1 MEFSCKELLDSI
13 PVEQHKTLKF
23 GGIPMACVG
32 LLGRANTKSFE
43 KLLQTYCIPQGEL
56 IVAHLTKKTLF
67 VIDGVLITYN
77 ALYINPNNCPENV
90 SNRIPWSEIH
100 KYFVA
105 HTNDTAK
112 TVLYQPGNR
121 WYVLLRPTL
130 LDTASGNELTEFMLE
145 MQAEILKNH
154 PELKADR
161 KKQFQILKSECKSVM
176 LTAALSEET
185 ESILINLFHEAEF
198 TEEAALLFAENYARL
213 HPQSQYRQWVQSL
226 PENISQ
232 ELREKLNSRWV
243 VVAQELLRSLNEGT
257 SDFAT
262 DFLSSVYQNYTE
274 VGASS
279 SIEMRVQA
287 ILCAKLKKWNDLEK
301 IARCLHGFGMNDEV
315 NSLYSARFHDANRQM
330 LEVLKVIKE
339 NKATLKKDMISCCDS
354 MGLTPY
360 HYALIF
366 ENSKVLEN
374 LLHSK
379 SWPELTD
386 EQNSAFK
393 DTGIYD
399 LLALAAYKNLPYEDF
414 EKIVLQVD
422 EKAQQLKKVV
432 FSLQAER
439 AASIA
444 ANTFFTCVANA
455 ASKSAQSGCDYFT
468 DEQYASAVQGKSQM
482 ESASKDLNKSV
493 EKAKCDLMDYICT
506 VRSNVRQVA
515 DKWEKSK
522 DPAVRYLLH
531 IYSDSEYLEK
541 MLCNSGKW
549 ALYYADSGFRFMAPE
564 GEIESYNLQEGEEEY
579 TNIKKC
585 FEGSWFSMEAHVNI
599 DTLKK
604 EFRALAKKYHPD
616 ISENLQ
622 SSKIFKEISAEYDQ
636 LQETLSD
643 IE

>member
-1 MEFSCKELLDSI
+1 MEFSCKELLDTI
-13 PVEQHKTLKF
+13 PSEQYKTLKF
-23 GGIPMACVG
+23 GGVPDVCIG
-32 LLGRANTKSFE
+32 LFGKANTKSFE
-43 KLLQTYCIPQGEL
+43 KLLQTYHVPQGEL
-56 IVAHLTKKTLF
+56 IVAHLTKKILLI
-67 VIDGVLITYN
+67 IDGVLITYN
-77 ALYINPNNCPENV
+77 ALYINPNNCSENA

-100 KYFVA
+100 KYFAA
-105 HTNDTAK
+105 HANDTAA

-121 WYVLLRPTL
+121 RYVLLRPTL
-130 LDTASGNELTEFMLE
+130 VDTASGNELTEFMLE
-145 MQAEILKNH
+145 MQAEILKNY
-154 PELKADR
+154 PELKVDR

-176 LTAALSEET
+176 LTATLSEET

-198 TEEAALLFAENYARL
+198 VEEAALLVAANYARL

-226 PENISQ
+226 PESISQ
-232 ELREKLNSRWV
+232 ELREKLNSLWV
-243 VVAQELLRSLNEGT
+243 VVAQELLRSLNEGA

-274 VGASS
+274 AGAASG
-279 SIEMRVQA
+279 IEMRIQA

-301 IARCLHGFGMNDEV
+301 IVCGLHGFGMDDEA
-315 NSLYSARFHDANRQM
+315 NSLYSTRFHDANGQM
-330 LEVLKVIKE
+330 LEVLRVIKE

-366 ENSKVLEN
+366 ENSKVLAN

-386 EQNSAFK
+386 EQNSAFE

-422 EKAQQLKKVV
+422 EKAQQLKKVI

-439 AASIA
+439 TASTAAK
-444 ANTFFTCVANA
+444 TFFTCVANA

-482 ESASKDLNKSV
+482 ERASNDLNKPI
-493 EKAKCDLMDYICT
+493 ENAKSDLMAYIYT
-506 VRSNVRQVA
+506 VRSNARQVA
-515 DKWEKSK
+515 DKWQKSK

-531 IYSDSEYLEK
+531 LYSDSEYLEK
-541 MLCNSGKW
+541 VLCNSGKW
-549 ALYYADSGFRFMAPE
+549 TIYYADSGFRFMAPE

-579 TNIKKC
+579 TNIEKC
-585 FEGSWFSMEAHVNI
+585 FEDSWFSMEAHINI
-599 DTLKK
+599 DALKK

-616 ISENLQ
+616 ILGNLQ
-622 SSKIFKEISAEYDQ
+622 SSKIFQEISAEYEQ
-636 LQETLSD
+636 LQKTLLD